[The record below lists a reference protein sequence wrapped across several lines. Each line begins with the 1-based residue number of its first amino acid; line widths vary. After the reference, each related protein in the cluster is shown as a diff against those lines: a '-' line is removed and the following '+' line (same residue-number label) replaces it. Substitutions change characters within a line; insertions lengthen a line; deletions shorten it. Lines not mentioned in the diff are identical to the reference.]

1 MALPL
6 PKNDPKPQ
14 PRRGHR
20 YEFFRRVVADIQT
33 SGEQLPSLPG
43 QCLRVCRAC
52 TDANTTVVELTAMVR
67 RDPALSAFLQ
77 KTASSPL
84 YRTSQGNPSLEQ
96 SIRLL
101 GFPNIGNLT
110 LLHSVRS
117 IFFQQ
122 DRSLNPLFS
131 HVWKNLALKASLAI
145 PIARACRLRKIDKA
159 MLAASYTEIGPLMII
174 AALKKEPQK
183 PNLIEFQRL
192 SQTYGN
198 TLGRL
203 VLEKWQAPKP
213 YLQTIKL
220 LGAWQLSP
228 CDKLTLLDVTNIAHY
243 HALKLAN
250 QPNLPRLEQLTCFRK
265 LPASARQLDE
275 RGLLRAVMNEQD
287 AVNQSAQAL
296 LD

>member
-1 MALPL
+1 MAIPL
-6 PKNDPKPQ
+6 PNNDPKPKS
-14 PRRGHR
+14 RRGHS
-20 YEFFRRVVADIQT
+20 YEFFRRAVTDIQT
-33 SGEQLPSLPG
+33 GAEQLPSLPG

-52 TDANTTVVELTAMVR
+52 ADANTTVVELTAMVR

-77 KTASSPL
+77 KTACSPL

-96 SIRLL
+96 AIRLL

-122 DRSLNPLFS
+122 DRSLKPLFS
-131 HVWKNLALKASLAI
+131 YVWKNLALKASLAI
-145 PIARACRLRKIDKA
+145 LIARACRFSKIDKA

-174 AALKKEPQK
+174 TALKEEPQK

-192 SQTYGN
+192 SHTYGN

-243 HALKLAN
+243 HALKMGN
-250 QPNLPRLEQLTCFRK
+250 HPGLPRLEQLTCFAK
-265 LPASARQLDE
+265 LPKSVRQLNE
-275 RGLLRAVMNEQD
+275 RGLLKVVMDEQD
-287 AVNQSAQAL
+287 AVNQSTQAL
-296 LD
+296 LN